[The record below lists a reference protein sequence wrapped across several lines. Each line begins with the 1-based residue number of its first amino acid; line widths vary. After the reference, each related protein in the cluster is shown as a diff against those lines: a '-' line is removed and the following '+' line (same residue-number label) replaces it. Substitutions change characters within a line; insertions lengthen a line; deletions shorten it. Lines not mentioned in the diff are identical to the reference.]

1 VLTKDGL
8 TVVKGGWGRFA
19 QIRGT
24 NEMEYLNP
32 LSLKSTNFVW
42 RDLNGNRNYD
52 AGEVNLD
59 PNGADYVS
67 QTGTTTAILNSN
79 ESTPITDEFSVSL
92 ERQLAQNMAIRVSGI
107 YTRSSNNA
115 IVLNPKLPGPIR
127 IQSRTES
134 SGPPTIRARRSPV
147 GSEEARP

>member
-1 VLTKDGL
+1 MKATL
-8 TVVKGGWGRFA
+8 
-19 QIRGT
+19 
-24 NEMEYLNP
+24 
-32 LSLKSTNFVW
+32 LKPSRCPRYQESTSFVW

-79 ESTPITDEFSVSL
+79 ESTPITNEFSVSL

-115 IVLNPKLPGPIR
+115 IVTGLTPGRSAKRRIPIFR
-127 IQSRTES
+127 RA
-134 SGPPTIRARRSPV
+134 TIAV
-147 GSEEARP
+147 A